1 MNAKPFVSLVLSLCV
16 FSPVLSQKPADDD
29 VVRITTNLVQIDA
42 IVTKDGKNV
51 PNLKPE
57 DFEIFED
64 GRKQTITSF
73 AYISNVPATATAPT
87 TEGDKS
93 VPVAPLK
100 PGDPRR
106 TIAIVVDDL
115 GLSAESM
122 SDVRRQLRKF
132 VNERIQPYD
141 LVAIIRTG
149 SQIGALQ
156 QFTNDKRLLLRAVDQ
171 LRWNACSRVGVNVL
185 PPSQQI
191 MELGTTENVCGGFSF
206 FSTMRA
212 LRTII
217 DGMAEIPGRKSMM
230 ILSDSLP
237 TESQD
242 SGFFNLDPQ
251 SPLNDRTNRVIALQ
265 RVAEKAIR
273 ASVVIYAVDT
283 QGLQT
288 TGITAAD
295 RFTGNARTVGAQ
307 MNAMVAARSRVLFDR
322 RAGGELMARQTGG
335 FQVKNSNDFK
345 LERILEEQNG
355 YYLIGYR
362 PTDETFNKKFHRI
375 TAKVKRSGMS
385 LRTRYGFF
393 GYSEEDDVRK
403 PQSKTN
409 LALSSPFGAQDID
422 LEFTA
427 FFANDKVAGSVI
439 RSFLYLDAK
448 DLTFV
453 QANGKYESHLE
464 LHGVIFGDNGTVADQ
479 IRHEAVMSLPEA
491 DYQRAVR
498 EGIRIRFDMPARKPG
513 AYQLRVAARD
523 TASSRIGSAGQFVGV
538 PNLKNKR
545 LAVSGIVLRGV
556 TDVAET
562 DTSGVASVSPAF
574 RHFVANSEMQ
584 FALVI
589 YNAGIDPA
597 AGRPNLVM
605 ETKLFRNDKRVQSY
619 SAVPVD
625 MTNQPDLQRIFAT
638 RIVQLGAN
646 LEPGHYY
653 LLVEITDKT
662 TRDKEPPIAQWID
675 FEIVK

>member
-1 MNAKPFVSLVLSLCV
+1 
-16 FSPVLSQKPADDD
+16 
-29 VVRITTNLVQIDA
+29 
-42 IVTKDGKNV
+42 
-51 PNLKPE
+51 
-57 DFEIFED
+57 
-64 GRKQTITSF
+64 
-73 AYISNVPATATAPT
+73 
-87 TEGDKS
+87 
-93 VPVAPLK
+93 
-100 PGDPRR
+100 
-106 TIAIVVDDL
+106 
-115 GLSAESM
+115 
-122 SDVRRQLRKF
+122 
-132 VNERIQPYD
+132 
-141 LVAIIRTG
+141 
-149 SQIGALQ
+149 
-156 QFTNDKRLLLRAVDQ
+156 
-171 LRWNACSRVGVNVL
+171 
-185 PPSQQI
+185 
-191 MELGTTENVCGGFSF
+191 
-206 FSTMRA
+206 
-212 LRTII
+212 
-217 DGMAEIPGRKSMM
+217 
-230 ILSDSLP
+230 
-237 TESQD
+237 
-242 SGFFNLDPQ
+242 
-251 SPLNDRTNRVIALQ
+251 
-265 RVAEKAIR
+265 
-273 ASVVIYAVDT
+273 
-283 QGLQT
+283 
-288 TGITAAD
+288 
-295 RFTGNARTVGAQ
+295 
-307 MNAMVAARSRVLFDR
+307 
-322 RAGGELMARQTGG
+322 
-335 FQVKNSNDFK
+335 
-345 LERILEEQNG
+345 
-355 YYLIGYR
+355 
-362 PTDETFNKKFHRI
+362 
-375 TAKVKRSGMS
+375 MS

-662 TRDKEPPIAQWID
+662 TRDKELPIAQWID